1 MSEYGSHLAKM
12 PCPHCGKMCRG
23 KPGVYSHIKAKHG
36 GTGKGAFRPERDEEE
51 SFADRAVQAEIDR
64 ASGRPGDDDWLLP

>member
-1 MSEYGSHLAKM
+1 MTEWGGGTAAKAAKI

-36 GTGKGAFRPERDEEE
+36 GKGKGAFK
-51 SFADRAVQAEIDR
+51 VQAEIDR
-64 ASGRPGDDDWLLP
+64 ASGMPGDDDWLLP